1 MWSDWF
7 TGWLARIPCEKFTE
21 CQAGL
26 YQSEN
31 NNNKYA
37 ERGCGPTSPHPL
49 FFFCMLPN
57 QGNHFTL
64 PTTNYQQKYT
74 VQVNSRNMFKVRAFI
89 SFEGKTQII
98 YKSYLWKKT
107 NLFSISDCRNSTS
120 SFYEGTISKMVF
132 TIIPIMEMVWNNK
145 V

>member
-7 TGWLARIPCEKFTE
+7 TGWLTRIPCEKFTE

-74 VQVNSRNMFKVRAFI
+74 VQVNSRKMFKVRAFI

-98 YKSYLWKKT
+98 YKSYLWKK
-107 NLFSISDCRNSTS
+107 NEPFFNIWLSKFNIFFLWRNHLENGFHHYSDYGN
-120 SFYEGTISKMVF
+120 GVK
-132 TIIPIMEMVWNNK
+132 
-145 V
+145 